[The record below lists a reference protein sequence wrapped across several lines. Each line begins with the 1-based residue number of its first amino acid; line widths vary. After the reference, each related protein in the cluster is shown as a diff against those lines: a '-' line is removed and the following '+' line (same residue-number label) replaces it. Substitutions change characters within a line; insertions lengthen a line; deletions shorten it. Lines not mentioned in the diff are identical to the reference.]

1 MWYNAYIKHQGTGMA
16 TTAKDILYDIATQK
30 FKDEMTVAAI
40 KYDIIQECIKTERRK
55 SITMSWVTWLIFMFI
70 TAGLGAL
77 VLLKSDMI
85 EHAEIMYGVLGII
98 IIIISIWAIATTYSA
113 CKEHDSDMANLNK
126 AYRER
131 VHEIMRDHAKEFLA
145 IIGTYSET
153 ECKRQQERFDLEVE

>member
-1 MWYNAYIKHQGTGMA
+1 MWYNAYIKHQDVGMA
-16 TTAKDILYDIATQK
+16 KTAKDILYEIATQK
-30 FKDEMTVAAI
+30 FKDEMAVAAI

-55 SITMSWVTWLIFMFI
+55 SWVTWLIFMFI

-77 VLLKSDMI
+77 VLLKSDI
-85 EHAEIMYGVLGII
+85 IKHAEVMYGVLGVIT
-98 IIIISIWAIATTYSA
+98 IIISIWAITTTYSA

-153 ECKRQQERFDLEVE
+153 

>member
-16 TTAKDILYDIATQK
+16 KTAKDILYEIATQK
-30 FKDEMTVAAI
+30 FKDDMAVAAI
-40 KYDIIQECIKTERRK
+40 RYDIIQECIKTERRK
-55 SITMSWVTWLIFMFI
+55 SIITSWVTWLILMFI

-85 EHAEIMYGVLGII
+85 EHAGIMYGVLGVIV
-98 IIIISIWAIATTYSA
+98 IIISLWAIMTTYNA
-113 CKEHDSDMANLNK
+113 CKEHDIDMANLNK
-126 AYRER
+126 AYMER

-153 ECKRQQERFDLEVE
+153 ECKRQGERFDLEVE